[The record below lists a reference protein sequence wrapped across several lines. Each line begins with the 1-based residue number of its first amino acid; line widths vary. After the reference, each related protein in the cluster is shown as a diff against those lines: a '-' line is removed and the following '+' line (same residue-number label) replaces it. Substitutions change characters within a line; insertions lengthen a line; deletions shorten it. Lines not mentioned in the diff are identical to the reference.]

1 MVLSIAEAAVAL
13 RAGRTTAVALAE
25 SAIAAADELD
35 AALGFYLARFDGP
48 ARAAAAR
55 ADAELAAGIDRG
67 PLHGIPV
74 AVKDLL
80 AADEGETT
88 AQSLVLDR
96 AWGLPGDGPAVAR
109 LRAAGAVLTG
119 KTTTMEFGIGAPDR
133 TKPFPLPRNPW
144 RPTHYAGGSS
154 SGSASAV
161 AAGLVFGSLGTDTAG
176 SIRYPAALCGVTGLK
191 PTYGRVPKNGCVPLA
206 PGFDHVGPLA
216 RSAEDCALL
225 LTVLAGPD
233 PGDPSSADR
242 PVEDYRGG
250 LTGSLSGLRIGVV
263 PHEDRVFEQA
273 VAVLRD
279 AGARTMP
286 VELPYYAELK
296 TVTKFGLAAE
306 AFAWHRTN
314 LQRRWSDYGASTRMA
329 IAKGALVSAADYVQL
344 QRVRRAGQ
352 RKLARLFT
360 EVDLVVTPTA
370 TSGAP
375 EIAALSTSG
384 MAETALTS
392 YWNAV
397 GNPALSVPMGFT
409 GDGLPLGLQ
418 IAGRPFDEA
427 TVLAAGHAYQ
437 QRTSWHRQ
445 TPTVTV
451 AAGLS
456 LPPAETAQPEADY
469 PGWAAELSALDEA
482 LYEEPA
488 PVFRAEP

>member
-1 MVLSIAEAAVAL
+1 MVLSISEAAVAL
-13 RAGRTTAVALAE
+13 RTGRTTAVALAE
-25 SAIAAADELD
+25 SAFAAADEHD
-35 AALGFYLARFDGP
+35 AALGVYLSRFDGP
-48 ARAAAAR
+48 ALAAAER
-55 ADAELAAGIDRG
+55 ADAELAAGVDRG
-67 PLHGIPV
+67 PLHGIPL

-80 AADEGETT
+80 ATGEGETT
-88 AQSLVLDR
+88 AQSQVLDR
-96 AWGLPGDGPAVAR
+96 AWGLRGDGPAVAR

-161 AAGLVFGSLGTDTAG
+161 AAGLVLGSLGTDTAG
-176 SIRYPAALCGVTGLK
+176 SIRYPAALCGVSGLK

-206 PGFDHVGPLA
+206 PGFDHIGPLA

-233 PGDPSSADR
+233 PGDPSSAGH

-250 LTGSLSGLRIGVV
+250 LTESLSGLRIGVV
-263 PHEDRVFEQA
+263 PHAEDRAFERA

-279 AGARTMP
+279 AGARTRP
-286 VELPYYAELK
+286 VELPYCQELK

-314 LQRRWSDYGASTRMA
+314 LQHRWSDYGASTRMA
-329 IAKGALVSAADYVQL
+329 LARGALVSAGDYVQM

-352 RKLARLFT
+352 RKLAQLFA

-370 TSGAP
+370 TRGAP
-375 EIAALSTSG
+375 EIEGLSTSG
-384 MAETALTS
+384 MADTALTS
-392 YWNAV
+392 YWNAA

-418 IAGRPFDEA
+418 IAGRPFAEA

-437 QRTSWHRQ
+437 QRTSWHLQ
-445 TPTVTV
+445 TPWEIV
-451 AAGLS
+451 
-456 LPPAETAQPEADY
+456 
-469 PGWAAELSALDEA
+469 
-482 LYEEPA
+482 
-488 PVFRAEP
+488 R